1 MTKVA
6 LTIAGSVL
14 AALELIVVA
23 MALLW
28 PGEPIAD
35 LDLQLGALL
44 LVGGI
49 LVIGIAAAVTAV
61 DELRL
66 LLSGD
71 EPVPQP
77 PPAFRPSPT
86 PPPQG
91 FGIERM
97 QDRSAE
103 RSKRPDK
110 PPAGMRPLNG
120 DQPPRFA
127 EEPTFGRQHA
137 SREMARA
144 SIDRVIEEVRDLGG
158 SASADIET
166 ANDIVSEEELYVVD
180 ERTIAGKQARVL
192 SDGTVEAETDEG
204 WMRFENVD
212 HLQEYMDAVRRQ
224 RGV

>member
-1 MTKVA
+1 MIKVA
-6 LTIAGSVL
+6 LKIAGIVL
-14 AALELIVVA
+14 AALGLVVVL
-23 MALLW
+23 MALLM
-28 PGEPIAD
+28 PEVPIAG

-44 LVGGI
+44 LIGGI
-49 LVIGIAAAVTAV
+49 LVIGIGAAVAAV

-71 EPVPQP
+71 EPMPQA
-77 PPAFRPSPT
+77 PPAFRPSPAPT
-86 PPPQG
+86 PPG
-91 FGIERM
+91 LGERM
-97 QDRSAE
+97 HDRSAE
-103 RSKRPDK
+103 RPKRQDK
-110 PPAGMRPLNG
+110 TQGGMRPLNG

-127 EEPTFGRQHA
+127 EEPAFGRHHG
-137 SREMARA
+137 SRDLARS

-158 SASADIET
+158 SATAEIDA

-180 ERTIAGKQARVL
+180 ERTIAGKQARIL

-224 RGV
+224 RGI